1 VYTLQLQ
8 FFWVSD
14 DVATHNS
21 GQKYERKLHENSEY
35 VRKDFLATWF
45 AG

>member
-1 VYTLQLQ
+1 MMTWLLTIAARSTRGN
-8 FFWVSD
+8 FMK
-14 DVATHNS
+14 T
-21 GQKYERKLHENSEY
+21 EY